1 MPAPVNPFKAAL
13 KNGELQLGCW
23 LSMGDRYAAEISA
36 TAGFDWLMIDNEH
49 ATNDLRSTRDQLS
62 LIDAST
68 SHPAVRVPIGE
79 AWIIKQ
85 MLDAGAQTILVP
97 MVESGEQAE
106 QLVRAVRYP
115 PAGMRGVGPTTAR
128 ASRFG
133 LIKDYIPTA
142 DEQICLLVQV
152 ENRAGVAALDEILAV
167 DGIDGIF
174 IGPADLAAD
183 HGHLGNPG
191 APEVQ
196 VLIRD
201 IFERVDRSDKAA
213 GTLATDPAF
222 ARHCIDLGAT
232 FVATAMD
239 VMLFAGALRNAAAE
253 AKKFR
258 N

>member
-1 MPAPVNPFKAAL
+1 MPAPINPFKAAL
-13 KNGELQLGCW
+13 RKGELQIGCW
-23 LSMGDRYAAEISA
+23 LSMANNYATEIAA
-36 TAGFDWLMIDNEH
+36 TAGFDWMLIDNEH
-49 ATNDLRSTRDQLS
+49 ATNDLRSTRDQLT
-62 LIDAST
+62 LIDASA

-115 PAGMRGVGPTTAR
+115 PTGMRGVGPTTAR
-128 ASRFG
+128 ASNFG
-133 LIKDYIPTA
+133 LIKDYLPSA

-152 ENRAGVAALDEILAV
+152 ENRAGVAALDDILAV
-167 DGIDGIF
+167 DGIDGVF

-196 VLIRD
+196 AVIKD
-201 IFERVDRSDKAA
+201 IFERVARSDKAS
-213 GTLATDPAF
+213 GTLAPDPAF

-239 VMLFAGALRNAAAE
+239 VTLFADAIRGAATESEKLRG
-253 AKKFR
+253 
-258 N
+258 